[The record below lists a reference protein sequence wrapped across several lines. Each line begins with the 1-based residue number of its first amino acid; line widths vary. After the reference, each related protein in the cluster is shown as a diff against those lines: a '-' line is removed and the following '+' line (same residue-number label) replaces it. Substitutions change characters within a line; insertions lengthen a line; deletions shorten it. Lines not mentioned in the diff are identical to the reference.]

1 MYAMAIASLGKP
13 LEMITIEDP
22 VPERGEV
29 VLSVKGCG
37 VCYTDLKVI
46 HGRLPIM
53 QQAVMPLVPGHEIV
67 GVVEAVG
74 PEVEEWQVG
83 GRAVVHH
90 YVGCG
95 YCLQC
100 LMGNDILCPNR
111 YHLIGFDINGGYAE
125 KVKVP
130 AHNLVRVSSTL
141 PDEKAA
147 IIPCSVASAVRAVV
161 DRARVKAGD
170 RVLVIGAGGIG
181 IHSAQL
187 ALLSGGYTIVVDV
200 DQVKLDMAQELG
212 VDETYNVSSPNDL
225 PASVRVNKI
234 IETSGT
240 VRDWGWLVKVL
251 EQGGTLVVVG
261 YAEGHPFAL
270 ETTALVVG
278 EFVIKA
284 SKASTYENLTTAV
297 DLVERGKIQP
307 VVGSVFPLAE
317 ANEVLAR
324 LDAGKLSARAVLVPS
339 APGKGPRSVGC

>member
-1 MYAMAIASLGKP
+1 MAIASLGKP

-74 PEVEEWQVG
+74 PGVEEWQVG

-90 YVGCG
+90 FVGCG
-95 YCLQC
+95 YCVQC
-100 LMGNDILCPNR
+100 QAGRDTLCSNLC
-111 YHLIGFDINGGYAE
+111 HLIGFDINGGYAE

-130 AHNLVRVSSTL
+130 ARNLVRVSSTL

-147 IIPCSVASAVRAVV
+147 IIPCSVATAFRAVV
-161 DRARVKAGD
+161 VRARVKAGD
-170 RVLVIGAGGIG
+170 RVLVIGAGGVG
-181 IHSAQL
+181 IHTAQI

-200 DQVKLDMAQELG
+200 DQVKLDIARELG
-212 VDETYNVSSPNDL
+212 VDETYNVSSPSDL
-225 PASVRVNKI
+225 PASLRVNKV
-234 IETSGT
+234 IETSGAM
-240 VRDWGWLVKVL
+240 RDWGWLVRVL
-251 EQGGTLVVVG
+251 EGGGTLVLVG
-261 YAEGHPFAL
+261 YAKGRPFTL
-270 ETTALVVG
+270 ETPEFIVG
-278 EFVIKA
+278 EFTIKA
-284 SKASTYENLTTAV
+284 SRASTYEDLTSTV

-307 VVGSVFPLAE
+307 VVGSVFPLEE
-317 ANEVLAR
+317 ANEVLAK
-324 LDAGKLSARAVLVPS
+324 LDAGKLSARAVLVPGAS
-339 APGKGPRSVGC
+339 GKGPRNVGC